1 MSASPPPVLLVKAV
15 RRGDTRTIDLFGLGD
30 SAPKPATAPPAAP
43 VSAPAVAP
51 TAVPP
56 GAATAI
62 KQLPV
67 KVITRKDGHTQ
78 TYHVAPEEAPK
89 TKPDA
94 PKVADYQ
101 VGPEKLAAT
110 YEVDPRRW
118 QGKTTRPRG
127 IDPDFY
133 ANGDYPWEMGLESF
147 EHAANKGAMSPGVGF
162 TGKEVI
168 DLTEKYGGT
177 GFKLFAAMAHAVM
190 SGKEV
195 PPEAHDW
202 LKRYQQAKAKGGNW
216 RSIAATSESEVKP
229 DAPLDSW
236 DREQLVD
243 WHRLGKPTLG
253 LHQRH
258 ANHWST
264 LSERQQADIAAS
276 AAEKD
281 RQAQQ
286 AVQEHDQAQAR
297 EAAVYATVKDKL
309 LRGDALS
316 DADLKGLDLRP
327 AGADFRYLSPVAQRL
342 FGISRAKVR
351 TAMGDALQAKF
362 TDEGGQFWVAN
373 PRKALAN
380 AAAWVQAN
388 TNPKPTHYRVHLTSP
403 FGEFAVYVRA
413 DKQASLD
420 DYRKYAKTAMVTDM
434 GAAALSWSSQA
445 QIKVVGEPEP
455 VSSVPD
461 NASQVRLAA
470 WAHIAK
476 VERTPAA
483 QTDRTAL
490 LDDKED
496 LADERV
502 RNPGSAKAK
511 ELEARIAA
519 AEGIPETPQAETK
532 SMKGI
537 EAVPDDVLNGVKRA
551 VNRLREIRGSA
562 DRAIENLDKRFGGEG
577 RYEADV
583 LWESRA
589 DVVSSMAVIDEF
601 RFYAPQN
608 EVDAEKVLKELGGV
622 PDLTPTAQ
630 AKEWLDRHQEKEREW
645 QEREAKAK
653 TDPAQKREEAADQ
666 LPASEAEALAAIEQA
681 KREREAKAE
690 KPELTAEALA
700 TKREAIQVLQAFID
714 GNPNDARIPQWRQR
728 QATLRAEAG
737 DPEPEPKTEQVMPA
751 NAPKP
756 LDTSDWSAP
765 QQAAY
770 ALMQDYKRDYPD
782 MALNNRAIGAFKRRV
797 RALAKRTPENDD
809 RAVLILTNLMTRLGA
824 TWQDKS
830 LEFAPA
836 IGNSD
841 MVAKAV
847 NRHLGGHMGDMLAPL
862 ATATVIIPTYTKE
875 DGTVV
880 TAHPA
885 KVRRRVKTVTAVT
898 PRQAALEAAIDHLST
913 DSRQKDIPR
922 EHRQEDAATV
932 AKLKRVATQ
941 SPQKQKQAL
950 KEVVE
955 HLEED
960 QGSPKLSSAE
970 HKEDRAMLNQLKAAV
985 KSPAAE
991 AAAKPK
997 PKWAE
1002 EPAPTGEI
1010 LARYPNREDGVE
1022 GRVVQHADGRYA
1034 AILWDA
1040 DADHAVG
1047 IKIFPDLERAQEQ
1060 ARRMANAPAA
1070 DAPDDLPPSVQPDPA
1085 KPEPTRAALTPT
1097 ERDVQS
1103 YTQHLTTP
1111 AVILA
1116 AATLRHQLGI
1126 QDQLRAMVA
1135 LSTGKV
1141 PGAAELTA
1149 AERATAAWLAANL
1162 QLTHRVYERIPQGNG
1177 GWSGVSREEPITA
1190 AAHLDGES
1198 VRDALLLEL
1207 GYGRKFINARPADA
1221 FSDLGVQWGALR
1233 ATDGEQGYFDDSP
1246 AAWAR
1251 RVQSLLNN
1259 KADVARAQYLLGSAA
1274 WLTPKTP
1281 GDKAGVMA
1289 EITRLGLA
1297 TPEQFEQG
1305 LERHFS
1311 LTAPLK
1317 KEVQGGAPSREDL
1330 IAGTRSLDDLVLYRL
1345 VGTLNQAK
1353 VHAFATA
1360 VKTLQGRLRPALAGL
1375 DPKDAGYWA
1384 AYRQALTATGW
1395 QEVKVNSAFNR
1406 KQVFALQAPGGGLVE
1421 LGLRSF
1427 ANASSVFAFPGEPR
1441 TYLHRAPDRL
1451 SAISQYLETLGALR
1465 PPTMAEVAAAQ
1476 PKEQRPAPERVP
1488 VTYAPVVLAKR
1499 GPSPAAFYGRA
1510 TRADMDSGAKAI
1522 RTLMRQDLKR
1532 GLAAGRLP
1540 TGIQVSITGDARSI
1554 DLRLTG
1560 VPEGMPVLNP
1570 AWVVA
1575 RANGFDPEYGEERVP
1590 RYAPATQ
1597 QVLDDLEAIFRK
1609 YRWDESDSMTDYFRA
1624 NYWGGAAVSYQL
1636 EDRYDHL
1643 VPKASAATPGDTVTV
1658 DGVTYR
1664 LSGEPPRW
1672 HRADH
1677 PVPPNHPAP
1686 RGPAKVVKVTATPGP
1701 EARQRQA
1708 DKLRAAADSLAA
1720 RAQATQAA
1728 ERLTNTARRA
1738 RMASGALEQAA
1749 KQAALAESARNLA
1762 AALAAGQVTHL
1773 AKVNSLAAV
1782 ETLDSLLQDAMY
1794 RRDRERWEYRDRERN
1809 RGRPAETA
1817 DLDYVTWPH
1826 SEATV
1831 ARLQRLGIL
1840 QQAELRAALGEYL
1853 TQRAGAKALDPVK
1866 AAELAIAGQKVGVD
1880 FFPTPK
1886 PLAARMA
1893 TLAGIKPGMRVLE
1906 PSAGNGHLA
1915 DAARA
1920 QGAEVDAVEVSD
1932 ALRNILGA
1940 KGHRLAGRDF
1950 NEFEAA
1956 QPYDAILMN
1965 PPFSDRQDAAHIQRA
1980 WELLKPGGTLVAI
1993 AGEGVF
1999 FGQDRAAQAF
2009 RGWLD
2014 ERGAEVEKLPAG
2026 SFLDRTLPQTTGV
2039 NARLLI
2045 LRKPAGMVA
2054 KALFASSPTWR
2065 LPYLPRLTL
2074 VRRAA

>member
-1 MSASPPPVLLVKAV
+1 MSASPLPVLLVKAV

-30 SAPKPATAPPAAP
+30 PAPKPATAPPAAP
-43 VSAPAVAP
+43 VSAPAAAP

-56 GAATAI
+56 GGATAI

-78 TYHVAPEEAPK
+78 TYHVAPEEAAPA
-89 TKPDA
+89 KPAFSLD
-94 PKVADYQ
+94 
-101 VGPEKLAAT
+101 
-110 YEVDPRRW
+110 
-118 QGKTTRPRG
+118 
-127 IDPDFY
+127 
-133 ANGDYPWEMGLESF
+133 
-147 EHAANKGAMSPGVGF
+147 
-162 TGKEVI
+162 
-168 DLTEKYGGT
+168 
-177 GFKLFAAMAHAVM
+177 
-190 SGKEV
+190 
-195 PPEAHDW
+195 PEAINP
-202 LKRYQQAKAKGGNW
+202 RERRQERFQA
-216 RSIAATSESEVKP
+216 IF
-229 DAPLDSW
+229 
-236 DREQLVD
+236 
-243 WHRLGKPTLG
+243 
-253 LHQRH
+253 
-258 ANHWST
+258 
-264 LSERQQADIAAS
+264 
-276 AAEKD
+276 
-281 RQAQQ
+281 
-286 AVQEHDQAQAR
+286 
-297 EAAVYATVKDKL
+297 
-309 LRGDALS
+309 DALS
-316 DADLKGLDLRP
+316 ARYDWSADWNGVNKRYEHVVVPGSYGEHGRVVRIELQNAVAKLSLGVETHYVNLADNFSPEKNAERINAKAEEIIAARRQAEGIDARGRKLPKAAP
-327 AGADFRYLSPVAQRL
+327 A
-342 FGISRAKVR
+342 AK
-351 TAMGDALQAKF
+351 TTTTQ
-362 TDEGGQFWVAN
+362 
-373 PRKALAN
+373 
-380 AAAWVQAN
+380 
-388 TNPKPTHYRVHLTSP
+388 PTHYRVHLTSP

-420 DYRKYAKTAMVTDM
+420 DYRKDAKTAMVTDM

-502 RNPGSAKAK
+502 RNPGSAKAR

-519 AEGIPETPQAETK
+519 AEGQKTNRELASGPELAPQPEDT
-532 SMKGI
+532 S
-537 EAVPDDVLNGVKRA
+537 
-551 VNRLREIRGSA
+551 
-562 DRAIENLDKRFGGEG
+562 
-577 RYEADV
+577 
-583 LWESRA
+583 
-589 DVVSSMAVIDEF
+589 AVI
-601 RFYAPQN
+601 
-608 EVDAEKVLKELGGV
+608 
-622 PDLTPTAQ
+622 
-630 AKEWLDRHQEKEREW
+630 
-645 QEREAKAK
+645 
-653 TDPAQKREEAADQ
+653 
-666 LPASEAEALAAIEQA
+666 ASEAEALAAIEQA

-737 DPEPEPKTEQVMPA
+737 DPEPEPQTKQVKPA
-751 NAPKP
+751 NASKP
-756 LDTSDWSAP
+756 LDTSDWTKP

-880 TAHPA
+880 TSHPA
-885 KVRRRVKTVTAVT
+885 KVRRRVKTVTAVI

-970 HKEDRAMLNQLKAAV
+970 HKEDRALLNQLKAAV

-1010 LARYPNREDGVE
+1010 LARYPNQEDGVE

-1034 AILWDA
+1034 AILWDT

-1141 PGAAELTA
+1141 PSAQDLNA

-1162 QLTHRVYERIPQGNG
+1162 KLTHRVYERIPQGDG

-1233 ATDGEQGYFDDSP
+1233 ATDGAEGYFGEQGYFDDSP

-1259 KADVARAQYLLGSAA
+1259 KAAVARAQYLLGSAA

-1289 EITRLGLA
+1289 EIARLGLA
-1297 TPEQFEQG
+1297 TPDQFEQG

-1345 VGTLNQAK
+1345 AGSLNQAK

-1360 VKTLQGRLRPALAGL
+1360 VKTLQGRLRQALAGL
-1375 DPKDAGYWA
+1375 DPKDAGYWE

-1427 ANASSVFAFPGEPR
+1427 ANASPVFAFPGEPR

-1465 PPTMAEVAAAQ
+1465 TPTMAEVAEAQ

-1488 VTYAPVVLAKR
+1488 VTYAPVALAKR

-1575 RANGFDPEYGEERVP
+1575 RANGFDPEYGAERVP

-1672 HRADH
+1672 HRADQG
-1677 PVPPNHPAP
+1677 PPNPTAP
-1686 RGPAKVVKVTATPGP
+1686 RGPAKVVKVTASAGL

-1720 RAQATQAA
+1720 KAQATQAA

-1762 AALAAGQVTHL
+1762 TALAAGQVTHL

-1853 TQRAGAKALDPVK
+1853 TLRAGAKALDPVK

-1893 TLAGIKPGMRVLE
+1893 ALAGIAPGMRVLE

-1920 QGAEVDAVEVSD
+1920 HGAEVDAVEVSD
-1932 ALRNILGA
+1932 ALRTILDA

-1950 NEFEAA
+1950 NTFTAE

-1999 FGQDRAAQAF
+1999 FGQDRKAQSF
-2009 RGWLD
+2009 RDWLN
-2014 ERGAEVEKLPAG
+2014 ERGATVERLPEG

-2039 NARLLI
+2039 NARLLV

-2054 KALFASSPTWR
+2054 KALLASAPAWR
-2065 LPYLPRLTL
+2065 LPHLPRLTL
-2074 VRRAA
+2074 IRRVA

>member
-43 VSAPAVAP
+43 VNAPAAAP

-56 GAATAI
+56 GVATAI
-62 KQLPV
+62 KQLPI

-78 TYHVAPEEAPK
+78 TYHVAPEEAAPAK
-89 TKPDA
+89 TAFSLD
-94 PKVADYQ
+94 
-101 VGPEKLAAT
+101 
-110 YEVDPRRW
+110 
-118 QGKTTRPRG
+118 
-127 IDPDFY
+127 
-133 ANGDYPWEMGLESF
+133 
-147 EHAANKGAMSPGVGF
+147 
-162 TGKEVI
+162 
-168 DLTEKYGGT
+168 
-177 GFKLFAAMAHAVM
+177 
-190 SGKEV
+190 
-195 PPEAHDW
+195 PEAINP
-202 LKRYQQAKAKGGNW
+202 RERRQERFQA
-216 RSIAATSESEVKP
+216 IF
-229 DAPLDSW
+229 
-236 DREQLVD
+236 
-243 WHRLGKPTLG
+243 
-253 LHQRH
+253 
-258 ANHWST
+258 
-264 LSERQQADIAAS
+264 
-276 AAEKD
+276 
-281 RQAQQ
+281 
-286 AVQEHDQAQAR
+286 
-297 EAAVYATVKDKL
+297 
-309 LRGDALS
+309 DALS
-316 DADLKGLDLRP
+316 ARYDWSADWNSATKRYEHVVVPGSYGEHGRVVRIELQNAVAKLSLGTETHYVDLADNFSPEKNAERINAKAEEIIAARRQAEGIDARGRKLPKAAP
-327 AGADFRYLSPVAQRL
+327 A
-342 FGISRAKVR
+342 AK
-351 TAMGDALQAKF
+351 TTTTQ
-362 TDEGGQFWVAN
+362 
-373 PRKALAN
+373 
-380 AAAWVQAN
+380 
-388 TNPKPTHYRVHLTSP
+388 PTHYRVHLTSP

-420 DYRKYAKTAMVTDM
+420 DYRKDAKTAMVTDM

-519 AEGIPETPQAETK
+519 AVSKDATQELASGQGQLIVDSNGNQFLILATPKVHLNKENGVIYELHEKQAHAHRVFHKQAVSTLSLEGMRRAVDNRLHELGTHLMTVTEADGSLLAPAQP
-532 SMKGI
+532 
-537 EAVPDDVLNGVKRA
+537 AVPAKPKPKRNYEKTLGEYTLERA
-551 VNRLREIRGSA
+551 QKNRLPA
-562 DRAIENLDKRFGGEG
+562 DHKGNAYWARDEHRKIVSRAQAGGEAIAP
-577 RYEADV
+577 EVLADYPE
-583 LWESRA
+583 LRPQPES
-589 DVVSSMAVIDEF
+589 
-601 RFYAPQN
+601 
-608 EVDAEKVLKELGGV
+608 
-622 PDLTPTAQ
+622 THPT
-630 AKEWLDRHQEKEREW
+630 
-645 QEREAKAK
+645 
-653 TDPAQKREEAADQ
+653 T
-666 LPASEAEALAAIEQA
+666 EAEAMAAIEQA

-690 KPELTAEALA
+690 KPELTAQALA
-700 TKREAIQVLQAFID
+700 AKREAIEVLQAFID
-714 GNPNDARIPQWRQR
+714 GNPGDARIPQWRQR

-862 ATATVIIPTYTKE
+862 ATATVIIPTYTKK

-970 HKEDRAMLNQLKAAV
+970 HKEDRALLNQLKAAV

-1034 AILWDA
+1034 AILWDT

-1085 KPEPTRAALTPT
+1085 EPEPTRAALTPT

-1427 ANASSVFAFPGEPR
+1427 ANASPVFAFPGEPR

-1465 PPTMAEVAAAQ
+1465 PPTSAEVAAAQ

-1686 RGPAKVVKVTATPGP
+1686 RGSAKVVKVTATPGP

-1794 RRDRERWEYRDRERN
+1794 RRDRERWEYRERERN

-1950 NEFEAA
+1950 NEFETA

-1980 WELLKPGGTLVAI
+1980 WDLLKPGGTLVAL

-1999 FGQDRAAQAF
+1999 FGQDLKAKTFRA
-2009 RGWLD
+2009 WLD
-2014 ERGAEVEKLPAG
+2014 AHEAEVEKLPEG

-2039 NARLLI
+2039 NARLLV
-2045 LRKPAGMVA
+2045 LHKPAAVPVRGDQGAPDEDAQPDEADYPTATDYLAALRAWQRPLTAEALATA
-2054 KALFASSPTWR
+2054 KEVLPIKAQR
-2065 LPYLPRLTL
+2065 LPRVTL